1 LRNLALVEEG
11 LKNYKDALADYK
23 RLVAVPVSDPVP
35 GLREYAELLKSLH
48 RPAEAAAV
56 EKKAKAAENR
66 PRMNA
71 DERK

>member
-1 LRNLALVEEG
+1 M
-11 LKNYKDALADYK
+11 
-23 RLVAVPVSDPVP
+23 
-35 GLREYAELLKSLH
+35 H